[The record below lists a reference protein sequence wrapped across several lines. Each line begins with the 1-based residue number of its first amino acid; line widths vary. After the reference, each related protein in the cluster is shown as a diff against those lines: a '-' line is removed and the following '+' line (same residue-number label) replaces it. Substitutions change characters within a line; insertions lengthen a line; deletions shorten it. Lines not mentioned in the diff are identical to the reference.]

1 MDIKKE
7 ALKLHKEKRGKIEVV
22 SKVKITNKEELSLA
36 YTPGVA
42 EVCKKV
48 YEDSNNSYVYTN
60 RKNTVAII
68 SDGTAVL
75 GLGDIGPLAA
85 MPVME
90 GKAAIFKEFA
100 GIDAIPLVIN
110 SKDIDEIVTVIKS
123 ISPSFGGINLED
135 IKAPKCFIIE
145 ERLKKEL
152 DIPVFHDDQHGTA
165 VVVGA
170 ALINALK
177 ITNRNILTT
186 KIVVNGAGSAG
197 IAIVKFLLNLGAK
210 DITVCD
216 INGIL
221 NLNYENLN
229 IAQKEIVHLINSE
242 NKKGALKDALKGS
255 DVFIGVSAGNILTKE
270 MLEVMNKDFIC
281 FPLANPVPEV
291 MPNIAYSAGAK
302 VVGTGLSNL
311 PNQINNALAFP
322 GLFKGIL
329 KHQNVQFNYE
339 MLTNASKALASVVK
353 DSELTPEYI
362 IPSVFNKE
370 VVIKVSEAVSEVA
383 KILNN

>member
-1 MDIKKE
+1 MIKKE
-7 ALKLHKEKRGKIEVV
+7 ALKLHKEKRGKIEVC
-22 SKVKITNKEELSLA
+22 SKVPLKTKEDLSLA

-42 EVCKKV
+42 EVCKEIHK
-48 YEDSNNSYVYTN
+48 DKDKSYVYTN
-60 RKNTVAII
+60 RKNTVLIV

-75 GLGDIGPLAA
+75 GLGDIGPEAA

-90 GKAAIFKEFA
+90 GKAVLFKEFA
-100 GIDAIPLVIN
+100 EIDAVPLVLKT
-110 SKDIDEIVTVIKS
+110 KDIDEIVKTIYN

-135 IKAPKCFIIE
+135 IKAPNCFIIE
-145 ERLKKEL
+145 ERLKEKL

-177 ITNRNILTT
+177 ITNKQIDNI
-186 KIVVNGAGSAG
+186 KVVVNGAGSAG
-197 IAIVKFLLNLGAK
+197 VAIVKFLLHLGVK

-221 NLNYENLN
+221 NDNYPNLN
-229 IAQKEIVHLINSE
+229 FAQKELIELTNSHH
-242 NKKGALKDALKGS
+242 KKGLLKDALNKA
-255 DVFIGVSAGNILTKE
+255 DCFIGVSAGNILTKE
-270 MLEVMNKDFIC
+270 MLKNMNKDFIC
-281 FPLANPVPEV
+281 FPLANPTPEI
-291 MPNIAYSAGAK
+291 MPNLAKEAGAK

-329 KHQNVQFNYE
+329 KHQNVQFNYK
-339 MLTNASKALASVVK
+339 MLTEAAYALASVVK
-353 DSELTPEYI
+353 DEELNVDYI

-370 VVIKVSEAVSEVA
+370 VVLKVAEAVSKVA
-383 KILNN
+383 KSE

>member
-1 MDIKKE
+1 MMDLKE
-7 ALKLHKEKRGKIEVV
+7 KALKLHKDSGGKIGVV
-22 SKVKITNKEELSLA
+22 SKVSIKNKEELSLA

-42 EVCKKV
+42 EVCKEIYLNK
-48 YEDSNNSYVYTN
+48 DNSYLYTN
-60 RKNTVAII
+60 KRNTVAII

-75 GLGDIGPLAA
+75 GLGDIGPFAA

-100 GIDAIPLVIN
+100 GIDAIPIVLDTTDPDMIIEVIR
-110 SKDIDEIVTVIKS
+110 S
-123 ISPSFGGINLED
+123 IAPSFGGINLED
-135 IKAPKCFIIE
+135 IKAPKCFYIE
-145 ERLKKEL
+145 KRLKELL

-177 ITNRNILTT
+177 LTNRTIEKT

-197 IAIVKFLLNLGAK
+197 VAIVKFLINLGAK

-221 NLNYENLN
+221 NFNYPN
-229 IAQKEIVHLINSE
+229 INDAQKELVELT
-242 NKKGALKDALKGS
+242 NKNNKQGLLEDALIGS
-255 DVFIGVSAGNILTKE
+255 DCFIGVSAGNILTKE
-270 MLEVMNKDFIC
+270 MLLKMNKDFIC

-291 MPNIAYSAGAK
+291 TPEVAYSAGAK
-302 VVGTGLSNL
+302 VVGTGSSSL
-311 PNQINNALAFP
+311 PNQINNALVFP

-329 KHQNVQFNYE
+329 QHRGVQFDYE
-339 MLTNASKALASVVK
+339 MLTNAAKALASVVK
-353 DSELTPEYI
+353 DEEITTNYI
-362 IPSVFNKE
+362 IPSVFNEE
-370 VVIKVSEAVSEVA
+370 VVKSVSEAVSNVIN
-383 KILNN
+383 KRK

>member
-1 MDIKKE
+1 MDLKKE
-7 ALKLHKEKRGKIEVV
+7 ALKLHKEKKGKIEVI

-42 EVCKKV
+42 EVCKKI
-48 YEDSNNSYVYTN
+48 YEDKNNSYVYTN

-110 SKDIDEIVTVIKS
+110 STDIEEIITVIKS

-135 IKAPKCFIIE
+135 IKAPKCFTIE
-145 ERLKKEL
+145 ERLKKEI

-177 ITNRNILTT
+177 ITNKNFNDV

-197 IAIVKFLLNLGAK
+197 VAIVKFLINLGAK

-221 NLNYENLN
+221 NDNYKNLN
-229 IAQKEIVHLINSE
+229 SAQKEIVDLTKSN
-242 NKKGALKDALKGS
+242 NKKGNLTDALKGS
-255 DVFIGVSAGNILTKE
+255 DVFIGVSAGNILTKQ
-270 MLEVMNKDFIC
+270 MLEGMNKDFIC
-281 FPLANPVPEV
+281 FPLANPTPEV
-291 MPNIAYSAGAK
+291 SPEIAYSAGAK

-329 KHQNVQFNYE
+329 EHQNMQFNYQ
-339 MLTNASKALASVVK
+339 MLISAAKALASVVK
-353 DSELTPEYI
+353 EEELNVDYI

-370 VVIKVSEAVSEVA
+370 VVTKVSQAVSEEA
-383 KILNN
+383 KKQLK